1 MTIPENVKRSLLLAV
16 RATGAP
22 VSALPR
28 IDPAPV
34 VTSVTSCA
42 FVVPV
47 ALSSA
52 CPKRRS
58 RLVLVGLTTDPITSI
73 DPQRLTDVVGAPTTV
88 FP

>member
-1 MTIPENVKRSLLLAV
+1 
-16 RATGAP
+16 
-22 VSALPR
+22 
-28 IDPAPV
+28 